1 MSERVPLFRGLKQP
15 QFVAY
20 QLGKEEE
27 VVGLWKPVVWLTL
40 ASIIIAGISAFFGIG
55 SEYVSRSL
63 PDLTRS
69 GYEAYQTLFAAGQ
82 VTWGLIWI
90 LLAIFI
96 PSLFFWTILEVDYR
110 KLLFVQLII
119 TMIFLIEKLVFIPV
133 HLFLGISA
141 ESNIF
146 SLGIIAQTFTSIE
159 LIIFLLANITLFKV
173 WAIILTYKYYR
184 HISERSP
191 RFIIWTLI
199 GFYLFVAVISSLL
212 SYIKFENI
220 I

>member
-1 MSERVPLFRGLKQP
+1 MKPIKLFCCGTGNMGTHLDIISYLYS
-15 QFVAY
+15 F
-20 QLGKEEE
+20 
-27 VVGLWKPVVWLTL
+27 TL
-40 ASIIIAGISAFFGIG
+40 
-55 SEYVSRSL
+55 
-63 PDLTRS
+63 
-69 GYEAYQTLFAAGQ
+69 
-82 VTWGLIWI
+82 
-90 LLAIFI
+90 
-96 PSLFFWTILEVDYR
+96 FWTILEVDYR

-159 LIIFLLANITLFKV
+159 LIIFFLANITLFKV

-184 HISERSP
+184 HLSERSP